1 LRGRRILGVL
11 GALLFAAVLHRF
23 GFRRSF
29 EALLAADRV
38 SLLLAVLAFLLSQAV
53 RLAKWE
59 FFHRAAGLSVDRA
72 SLGRLYFH
80 IKLLGT
86 ITPGRVGEFLPAMAA
101 PASRGPLLSFTAYDR
116 LIESLATLLLALGAF
131 VFLLQAKAPAAF
143 LPVSLVLLLL
153 LAAALLLCVRSSWME
168 RVAGWLEGRRESRPG
183 GLFASLLRPETRIA
197 EGIAGLRASFRSLFR
212 PGAAA
217 AAFLLT
223 LLAVGADLLFWWL
236 TFRSVGIALS
246 AGLLVGAVALFNVT
260 GFFSPTP
267 GGLGVS
273 DAAFVIF
280 LRSAGADGP
289 FGSFLL
295 LLRLIV
301 LVVTALAAWAFSAR
315 LALAKRGNDSKHEPT
330 G

>member
-1 LRGRRILGVL
+1 LTGRRILGIL
-11 GALLFAAVLHRF
+11 GVVLFAAVLHRL

-29 EALLAADRV
+29 EALFAADRL

-59 FFHRAAGLSVDRA
+59 LFHRAAGLRADRA
-72 SLGRLYFH
+72 SLGRFYFH

-86 ITPGRVGEFLPAMAA
+86 VTPGRVGEFLPAMAA
-101 PASRGPLLSFTAYDR
+101 PAARAPLLSFTAYDR

-131 VFLLQAKAPAAF
+131 VFLLRARAPSGF
-143 LPVSLVLLLL
+143 LPVSLALLLL
-153 LAAALLLCVRSSWME
+153 VVAALLLCIRSSWMT
-168 RVAGWLEGRRESRPG
+168 RAAGWLERRREGQRG
-183 GLFASLLRPETRIA
+183 GLFARLLRPETRIA
-197 EGIAGLRASFRSLFR
+197 EGIAELRASFRSLVR
-212 PGAAA
+212 PRAAA

-246 AGLLVGAVALFNVT
+246 AGLLVGSVAIFNVI

-301 LVVTALAAWAFSAR
+301 LLVTALAAWAFSAR
-315 LALAKRGNDSKHEPT
+315 LALAERRGGTE
-330 G
+330 